1 MTPLD
6 KLKQWAKTL
15 NFDPDWQTKVDA
27 QTSIEDLEN
36 MVCHLTAEIGYL
48 NLQYLSQLM

>member
-15 NFDPDWQTKVDA
+15 NFDPTWQAKIDA
-27 QTSIEDLEN
+27 QASVQDLED
-36 MVCHLTAEIGYL
+36 MVCDLTAEIGYL